1 MVGVERKEKK
11 RRVVEKRRRVR
22 MEGLG
27 WEVRNFIYV
36 FIFILLFYAEGR

>member
-1 MVGVERKEKK
+1 MGVVGVERKEKK

-27 WEVRNFIYV
+27 V
-36 FIFILLFYAEGR
+36 GG